1 MQYLLTTEE
10 FHSLVP
16 KEKYKKATVKIE
28 ELNEKVLEL
37 SNYSCHQGRGFVCDE
52 CPIGAFGTNT
62 CSKSFKR
69 YSK

>member
-10 FHSLVP
+10 FYSLVP

-37 SNYSCHQGRGFVCDE
+37 SNYSCHQGRGFVCDQ
-52 CPIGAFGTNT
+52 CPIGAFGTGT
-62 CSKSFKR
+62 CTKTFKR